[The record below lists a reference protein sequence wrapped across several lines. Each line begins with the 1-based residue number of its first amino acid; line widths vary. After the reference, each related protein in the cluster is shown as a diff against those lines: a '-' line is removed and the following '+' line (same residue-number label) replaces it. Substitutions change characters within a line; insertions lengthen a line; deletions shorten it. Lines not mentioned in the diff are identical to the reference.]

1 MPILTAR
8 SIVKSYTDTQKRVEV
23 LKGIDLDVQEG
34 ESVAIVGPSGAGKST
49 LLHVLGGL
57 DTPDQGQVILGGE
70 DIYHMND
77 AARAR
82 VRSRDVG
89 FVFQFYHLFPE
100 LTALEN
106 VLFPMMVV
114 TGGLRAMRDA
124 SVRAKV
130 ALEQVGLSGRLDH
143 KPNQLS
149 GGEQQRVAIARAMI
163 NEPRLLLCDEP
174 TGNLDS
180 KTGAGVIETLMV
192 LNQGR
197 ARTIILVT
205 HDEGIAK
212 RCSRTVY
219 IKDGRLEQ
227 IR

>member
-1 MPILTAR
+1 MPILIAR
-8 SIVKSYTDTQKRVEV
+8 SISKSYTDTQKRVEV
-23 LKGIDLDVQEG
+23 LKGVDFEVAQG

-57 DTPDQGQVILGGE
+57 DTPDQGQVILAGA
-70 DIYHMND
+70 DVYKMND
-77 AARAR
+77 
-82 VRSRDVG
+82 VDRSRIRSREVG

-106 VLFPMMVV
+106 VFFPMMVV
-114 TGGLRAMRDA
+114 TGGMRQMND
-124 SVRAKV
+124 VRIRAKV

-163 NEPRLLLCDEP
+163 NEPRILLCDEP

-180 KTGAGVIETLMV
+180 KTGEAIIETLMA
-192 LNQGR
+192 LHQGEE
-197 ARTIILVT
+197 RTIIIVT
-205 HDEGIAK
+205 HDEAIAK

-219 IKDGRLEQ
+219 IKDGVLE
-227 IR
+227 